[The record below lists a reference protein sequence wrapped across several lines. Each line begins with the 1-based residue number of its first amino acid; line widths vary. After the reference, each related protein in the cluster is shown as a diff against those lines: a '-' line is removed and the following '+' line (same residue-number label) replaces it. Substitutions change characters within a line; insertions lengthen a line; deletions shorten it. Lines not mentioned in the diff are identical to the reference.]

1 MNDLNEIDYMAWSNE
16 YESQSNI
23 LAKKIK
29 EKRELLSNSKSLTT
43 KERLSTEKALVML
56 EEMLDECTG
65 TMYELRRRAKK
76 KKDGEI
82 IC

>member
-76 KKDGEI
+76 DGEI